1 LPRRGLFFRA
11 RSRKKHRP
19 LFLSSIL
26 KTSFIKGGLKIS
38 WDERRL
44 KTVPPWNI
52 LLRIKDKVRW
62 FKGGERG
69 VHRDGLA
76 GIDMTGGIEG
86 REEEARDTAG

>member
-1 LPRRGLFFRA
+1 
-11 RSRKKHRP
+11 
-19 LFLSSIL
+19 
-26 KTSFIKGGLKIS
+26 
-38 WDERRL
+38 L

-86 REEEARDTAG
+86 REEEARDTAA